1 MSAHLEIIAQEDQ
14 QPLLSAPQV
23 PTEETSAVN
32 HFLAAFYALLMPLTR
47 LKDRLRAS
55 SVVVEPLAT
64 HKPTIRTASV
74 LEGSDNGAPQTTSV
88 YARVATTSQICPQF
102 RGGPQPMS
110 KIASLMS
117 KRLALM
123 GLTTTPAS
131 RLA

>member
-1 MSAHLEIIAQEDQ
+1 MSARQEIIAQEDQ
-14 QPLLSAPQV
+14 NHRLSAPLV

-32 HFLAAFYALLMPLTR
+32 NFLVAFYALLMPLTR

-55 SVVVEPLAT
+55 SVVVVPLVT
-64 HKPTIRTASV
+64 HRPITRTASV

-88 YARVATTSQICPQF
+88 FARVATTSQICPQF

-110 KIASLMS
+110 KIASPMF

-123 GLTTTPAS
+123 GLTTTPAL
-131 RLA
+131 RLV